1 MPTVCLLSSIFTLES
16 ADPNNNKYISM
27 FNFWLSSLIRS
38 KSLNKTDRLLI
49 IVDQRTLDF
58 LLGYTIFNNL
68 SKQLPCPFA
77 LTIIPSPKTFEE
89 GCMYRYYV
97 NFEYEQDILM
107 YTDIDIQFIQSLK
120 IIAAKMRPNY
130 IYVHAEGLLK
140 HGNYG
145 TYLSDIERQILFSKT
160 DNLPGYNSGK
170 FAFWGK
176 DYHKII
182 FSLLW
187 QAHEEQEREKDKKSK
202 AYCYDQCLFNRAIY
216 AASLLHGLK
225 LDLSVFEQHC
235 VNFSGFQNST
245 DISDIVI
252 IDCCGEP
259 GKEDLHFTKIQF
271 VHLNFLHFS

>member
-16 ADPNNNKYISM
+16 ADPSTNKYITI

-38 KSLNKTDRLLI
+38 KSLNKKDKLVILL
-49 IVDQRTLDF
+49 DKRTMDF
-58 LLGYTIFNNL
+58 LLECTIFNHLVNY
-68 SKQLPCPFA
+68 LPCSFA
-77 LTIIPSPKTFEE
+77 LSIIPSPKTFEE

-97 NFEYEQDILM
+97 NFNYEQDILM
-107 YTDIDIQFIQSLK
+107 YTDIDIQFMQSLK
-120 IIAAKMRPNY
+120 IVVAKMKPNF
-130 IYVHAEGLLK
+130 IYLHTEGLLK
-140 HGNYG
+140 DSNYG
-145 TYLSDIERQILFSKT
+145 TYLSEIEREILFSRV

-187 QAHEEQEREKDKKSK
+187 QQHEEVEAEKLPK

-216 AASLLHGLK
+216 SSILIHGFK
-225 LDLSVFEQHC
+225 LNVSVFEEHC
-235 VNFSGFQNST
+235 KNFNGYQSSS
-245 DISDIVI
+245 DISDIVL

-271 VHLNFLHFS
+271 VHLRLLHSS